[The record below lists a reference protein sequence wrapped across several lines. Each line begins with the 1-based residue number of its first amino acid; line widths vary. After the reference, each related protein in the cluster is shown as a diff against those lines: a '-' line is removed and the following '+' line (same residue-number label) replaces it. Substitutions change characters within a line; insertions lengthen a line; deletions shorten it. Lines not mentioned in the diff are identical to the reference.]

1 MAGTKNTS
9 SKRTSS
15 SSKKS
20 WKDEKRQREKVK
32 AFRLSEDEV
41 TSFLANAEAANL
53 TGGDYFRV
61 RCCSAKP
68 LRKQT
73 IRKLDEK
80 MLAKILGELGAWGR
94 NLNQIAH
101 AMNIATKEPTYSPSY
116 AASRLKQYEADIAEL
131 QKTLSECRMMIR
143 ETLLGRDING

>member
-1 MAGTKNTS
+1 MANIKNTS
-9 SKRTSS
+9 SQNISS

-20 WKDEKRQREKVK
+20 WKDEKRQRKKIK

-41 TSFLANAEAANL
+41 TSFLANAAASNL

-61 RCCSAKP
+61 RCCSVKP

-73 IRKLDEK
+73 VRKLDIK

-101 AMNIATKEPTYSPSY
+101 AMNIAKKEPTYSPTY
-116 AASRLKQYEADIAEL
+116 ATNRLKQYENDITEL
-131 QKTLSECRMMIR
+131 QKIISECRMMIR
-143 ETLLGRDING
+143 ETLLGRDINR

>member
-1 MAGTKNTS
+1 MLDTK
-9 SKRTSS
+9 KS
-15 SSKKS
+15 SSKNTAASQKS

-32 AFRLSEDEV
+32 AFRLSQEEV

-80 MLAKILGELGAWGR
+80 VLAKILGELGAWGR

-101 AMNIATKEPTYSPSY
+101 SMNIAMKEPIYSPSY
-116 AASRLKQYEADIAEL
+116 AASRLKQYESDIAGL
-131 QKTLSECRMMIR
+131 QRTLSDCRMMIR
-143 ETLLGRDING
+143 ETLLGRDINR